1 MVVTCE
7 INFKNN
13 SLGTYYA
20 GQVVSGN
27 VILNV
32 TEQKMVKGMCQINL

>member
-1 MVVTCE
+1 MVVTCK

-13 SLGTYYA
+13 ALGTYYA

-32 TEQKMVKGMCQINL
+32 TEQVMVRGTY

>member
-1 MVVTCE
+1 MTTCE
-7 INFKNN
+7 INFNN
-13 SLGTYYA
+13 NALGTYYA

-32 TEQKMVKGMCQINL
+32 SEQKMVRGTY